1 MLSDRIYGILKFFSV
16 QTELLMTSETPYTFD
31 ELIELRNYGY
41 LKEQSKAYYEFEG
54 ACPCMK
60 SAFKIT
66 EKGKDAIK
74 LHEKEINSNV
84 ESLKISKSALSWTK
98 ATFWITTASLVI
110 AIISL
115 LLTIL
120 LR

>member
-31 ELIELRNYGY
+31 DLIEVRNYGY

-60 SAFKIT
+60 PAFKIT
-66 EKGKDAIK
+66 AKGKDALTQHQK
-74 LHEKEINSNV
+74 EKRNNIITWIITV
-84 ESLKISKSALSWTK
+84 TTLLISI
-98 ATFWITTASLVI
+98 ATLA
-110 AIISL
+110 
-115 LLTIL
+115 LTIIQGL
-120 LR
+120 